1 MKKKLLC
8 LISVIFVA
16 LSLCVFAN
24 CNGCNG
30 CGGKTG
36 ELKSSMGV
44 TVTGGNFGKKA
55 KLITEKVEMTEE
67 TVKSTI
73 DKLPDEYKLLA
84 DEKMTT
90 IDISVKSDGVKVQPD
105 GKVKVSVPAP
115 IEGVEEY
122 MVFHIKSES
131 KVERLDCEFKDG
143 KVIFETDSFS
153 PFVFLDNS
161 DISALVIKNPGP
173 CEGTVFVRYIMGVV
187 ELNYKIYSGE
197 EKKIY
202 SRANETVKLFVE
214 CGYDFVHSGWFA
226 EKDGKI
232 ESTPFST
239 ESMIEGK
246 TVAGEKTIVCK
257 FAADLTDMESIW
269 AFPGTSNMP
278 KGYADGRAATS
289 VYIKPGN
296 QTGIDL
302 SKLIIKGKKEKDFR
316 QVYTLLAPEQF
327 VVTGLDKIDYS
338 KEGAYRVEYKCRV
351 SDEKELT
358 LVITVY
364 VSEKNSDIMVKA
376 GTGGHFYMEDK
387 KEVYT
392 EKQLIFTDKDQ
403 KYSLTAVPDRDFE
416 FSGWYTWYAGGVLG
430 DLISESSTYEIGMS
444 DYDLNI
450 IAMFKIKPE
459 KSNLKTDVYQ
469 LHHWVGESGLPMVVK
484 DGTIY
489 FEAKS
494 VLYYKPGTPKT
505 DFLRL
510 DVRGLRRKD
519 PPSVNEFEYVQLY
532 FGDYSIDYGGL
543 DFNKEGHYQIK
554 YTVHF
559 SRINKAMEDEVYN
572 AFIVYVSERFA
583 HLTVELTGK
592 GSITEKNNEFNEI
605 KTSND
610 PRVLGYFDLGYS
622 KVLQAKPAEGYK
634 FVGWYLVDEEGNLS
648 EEPVSTETEYEF
660 RQNGTDV
667 HIKAVFV
674 EEVGWLTLECEGFE
688 GGFFHYNLSTKEK
701 ADLTGLTV
709 TTNNG
714 NVLDASEYIVDA
726 SKVDYTKTGDHEIV
740 ITYKYDK
747 SVRATLMVS
756 VPQAETYSYLL
767 DRDGTQGVIQKDGAV
782 VVDTPEGHREV
793 VDLGGTLTLT
803 AVPNEGYRFAG
814 WYIVNSFDEE
824 KRFYSSNATETFT
837 ITDNTYI
844 YAQFAEKEKVTLTV
858 IAGEHGNVYDNNA
871 EGYPSHEKQLQFVV
885 TEGSK
890 VQVSANGDA
899 VYIKFVGWYDGE
911 GETAT
916 RISDKDVYEFTVT
929 EDATVYARFDYAFIV
944 SARIESE
951 GAGKFV
957 GEGVTEDGFYVGDL
971 PNNASVTVEV
981 KPNAGYRFI
990 GWFPSSDTAGYNADE
1005 LLSTDLKY
1013 TFNVS
1018 EATGNVHLTAMFR
1031 GTVTGIK
1038 LDDLND
1044 FGFDTDENG
1053 NPKEEYVFNLN
1064 SEHWVDF
1071 EHVPVLGKVGDKY
1084 ERLCRGV
1091 EYSVESTIGVSEN
1104 NMLDTSRA
1112 GTYTVTYTYLANPAL
1127 KVVIK
1132 IRIVEQ
1138 VNFLAQ
1144 CREYHWGYITENGKK
1159 VDFGNGRPLEKG
1171 TQITLTAVANE
1182 GYNFL
1187 GWYSY
1192 NEQQAE
1198 TRISGDATYTFTVN
1212 GDMVVF
1218 AKFAEKEMYRF
1229 IANPTEAGYITEN
1242 GKKVDLANGRR
1253 VEKGT
1258 QITLTAVANEGYNFL
1273 GWYSYNEQQAET
1285 RISEEATYTFTVDGD
1300 MDVFAKFAEKE
1311 MYNFFAYPSEVGYFT
1326 ENGQPV
1332 EFNESRRVEK
1342 GTQITLTA
1350 NVREQGYRFAGWYYY
1365 NEQQAETWISGDAT
1379 YTFTVNGDMVVFA
1392 KFDEKEMQFFIAYVD
1407 SYIGGRITENGK
1419 EVEFGNGRPV
1429 EPGTQI
1435 TLTAVADEGYTF
1447 VGWYR
1452 SVGDQTE
1459 ECISPDP
1466 TYTFTVNGTMYVYAK
1481 FDKTPGN

>member
-1 MKKKLLC
+1 MLVVL
-8 LISVIFVA
+8 VA
-16 LSLCVFAN
+16 IGLCVFAI
-24 CNGCNG
+24 CKSCSG
-30 CGGKTG
+30 GGKTK
-36 ELKSSMGV
+36 ELKSSSGV
-44 TVTGGNFGKKA
+44 TLTGGNFGRNA
-55 KLITEKVEMTEE
+55 KLITEKVEMTEGNF
-67 TVKSTI
+67 KSTV
-73 DKLPDEYKLLA
+73 DKLPEEYKLLA
-84 DEKMTT
+84 DEKMAT
-90 IDISVKSDGVKVQPD
+90 IDISVESDGVKVQPD
-105 GKVKVSVPAP
+105 GKVRVSVPAP
-115 IEGVEEY
+115 IDGVEEY
-122 MVFHIKSES
+122 MVFHIKSER

-161 DISALVIKNPGP
+161 GSLELVIKNPGP
-173 CEGTVFVRYIMGVV
+173 CEGTVIVSA
-187 ELNYKIYSGE
+187 ELYFYSSDYMLIDEIYSGE
-197 EKKIY
+197 EKTIHF
-202 SRANETVKLFVE
+202 RANKKLNLSVE
-214 CGYDFVHSGWFA
+214 CGYDFVLGGWFM

-239 ESMIEGK
+239 ESRFDYE
-246 TVAGEKTIVCK
+246 TVAGKTTIVCK

-302 SKLIIKGKKEKDFR
+302 SKLIIKGKKTDFR
-316 QVYTLLAPEQF
+316 QMYTLLAPEQF
-327 VVTGLDKIDYS
+327 VVSGLDEIDYS
-338 KEGAYRVEYKCRV
+338 KEGEYRVEYKVRV

-416 FSGWYTWYAGGVLG
+416 FDGWYRWYAGGILG

-469 LHHWVGESGLPMVVK
+469 LRHWVGESGLPRVYRKGEMPV
-484 DGTIY
+484 
-489 FEAKS
+489 EAQS
-494 VLYYKPGTPKT
+494 VLYYKPGAPET
-505 DFLRL
+505 DFLKL

-519 PPSVNEFEYVQLY
+519 PPSVNEFEYVKLF

-543 DFNKEGHYQIK
+543 DFNKEGSYQIK

-583 HLTVELTGK
+583 HLTVELGGK

-605 KTSND
+605 KTSNVPHVLD
-610 PRVLGYFDLGYS
+610 YFALGYT
-622 KVLQAKPAEGYK
+622 KVLQAKPAEGYQ
-634 FVGWYLVDEEGNLS
+634 FAGWYLVDEEGNLS
-648 EEPVSTETEYEF
+648 EEPVSKEAEYEF
-660 RQNGTDV
+660 RQNGADV
-667 HIKAVFV
+667 HIKALFV
-674 EEVGWLTLECEGFE
+674 EKVETIDVTCEGFE
-688 GGFFHYNLSTKEK
+688 YGFFHYDLSTKK
-701 ADLTGLTV
+701 QADLTGLTV

-726 SKVDYTKTGDHEIV
+726 SKVDYTKTGDHEII
-740 ITYKYDK
+740 ITYKHDK
-747 SVRATLMVS
+747 SVRATLLVN
-756 VPQAETYSYLL
+756 VPKAETYSYLL
-767 DRDGTQGVIQKDGAV
+767 DRDDAHGVIQKDGAV
-782 VVDTPEGHREV
+782 VVNTPDGYREE

-803 AVPNEGYRFAG
+803 AVPNEGYKFAG
-814 WYIVNSFDEE
+814 WYIVNSYNEE

-844 YAQFAEKEKVTLTV
+844 FAQFAEKERVTFTV
-858 IAGEHGNVYDNNA
+858 IAGEHGNIYNNNI
-871 EGYPSHEKQLQFVV
+871 EGYSPAEKQLQFVV
-885 TEGSK
+885 TKDSK
-890 VQVSANGDA
+890 VKVSASGET
-899 VYIKFVGWYDGE
+899 VYFKFLGWYDGE
-911 GETAT
+911 GETAA

-929 EDATVYARFDYAFIV
+929 EDATVYARFDYSFSV

-951 GAGKFV
+951 GAGEFT
-957 GEGVTEDGFYVGDL
+957 GAGISDEGYLYIDDL
-971 PNNASVTVEV
+971 SNNASVTVEV

-990 GWFPSSDTAGYNADE
+990 GWFPSSDSEGYNADS

-1013 TFNVS
+1013 TFTVS
-1018 EATGNVHLTAMFR
+1018 EETGNVHLTALFR
-1031 GTVTGIK
+1031 GTVTEIK
-1038 LDDLND
+1038 LHDLND
-1044 FGFDTDENG
+1044 CGFETDENG
-1053 NPKEEYVFNLN
+1053 NPKEEYVINLN
-1064 SEHWVDF
+1064 SERWVDF
-1071 EHVPVLGKVGDKY
+1071 EHVNVLGKVGDKY
-1084 ERLCRGV
+1084 ERLCRGL
-1091 EYSVESTIGVSEN
+1091 EYRVESTIGISEN

-1112 GTYTVTYTYLANPAL
+1112 GTYTVTYTYLADPAL
-1127 KVVIK
+1127 KVVIT

-1144 CREYHWGYITENGKK
+1144 CREYHWGYITENGQE
-1159 VDFGNGRPLEKG
+1159 VDFGNGRPVETG

-1187 GWYSY
+1187 GWYYY

-1198 TRISGDATYTFTVN
+1198 TLISEEATYTFTVN
-1212 GDMVVF
+1212 GDTYVY
-1218 AKFAEKEMYRF
+1218 AKFAEKEMYHF
-1229 IANPTEAGYITEN
+1229 IAYPTEAGYITEN
-1242 GKKVDLANGRR
+1242 GQEVDFGNG
-1253 VEKGT
+1253 
-1258 QITLTAVANEGYNFL
+1258 
-1273 GWYSYNEQQAET
+1273 
-1285 RISEEATYTFTVDGD
+1285 
-1300 MDVFAKFAEKE
+1300 
-1311 MYNFFAYPSEVGYFT
+1311 
-1326 ENGQPV
+1326 
-1332 EFNESRRVEK
+1332 RRVEK

-1365 NEQQAETWISGDAT
+1365 NEQQAETLISEEAT
-1379 YTFTVNGDMVVFA
+1379 YTFTVDGDIVVFA
-1392 KFDEKEMQFFIAYVD
+1392 KFAEKEMQFFIAYVN
-1407 SYIGGRITENGK
+1407 SHIGGRITENGK

-1429 EPGTQI
+1429 ETGTQI

-1447 VGWYR
+1447 VGWYK

-1459 ECISPDP
+1459 ECISTDS
-1466 TYTFTVNGTMYVYAK
+1466 TYTFTVNDTMYVYAK
-1481 FDKTPGN
+1481 FVETPGN

>member
-1 MKKKLLC
+1 MKKKTLC
-8 LISVIFVA
+8 IILVVLVA
-16 LSLCVFAN
+16 IGLCVFAI
-24 CNGCNG
+24 CKSCSG
-30 CGGKTG
+30 GGKTN
-36 ELKSSMGV
+36 ELKSDTGV
-44 TVTGGNFGKKA
+44 TLTGGNFGRNA
-55 KLITEKVEMTEE
+55 KLIAEKVEMTEE
-67 TVKSTI
+67 NFKSTV
-73 DKLPDEYKLLA
+73 DKLPEEFKLLA

-90 IDISVKSDGVKVQPD
+90 IDISVESDGVKVQPD

-161 DISALVIKNPGP
+161 DSSVLVIKNPGP

-316 QVYTLLAPEQF
+316 HVYTLLAPEQF
-327 VVTGLDKIDYS
+327 VVSGLDGIDYS
-338 KEGAYRVEYKCRV
+338 KEGEYRVEYKVRV

-364 VSEKNSDIMVKA
+364 VSEKNSDIMVRA
-376 GTGGHFYMEDK
+376 GVGGHFYMEEKYDT
-387 KEVYT
+387 YI

-403 KYSLTAVPDRDFE
+403 KYSITAEPARDFE
-416 FSGWYTWYAGGVLG
+416 FDGWYRWYAGGILG
-430 DLISESSTYEIGMS
+430 DRLSENATYEIGMS
-444 DYDLNI
+444 DYDLSI

-469 LHHWVGESGLPMVVK
+469 LHHWVGQSGLPRAGK
-484 DGTIY
+484 TGSAY

-494 VLYYKPGTPKT
+494 VLYYKPGTPET

-519 PPSVNEFEYVQLY
+519 PPSVNEFEYVQLS

-634 FVGWYLVDEEGNLS
+634 FAGWYLVDEEGNLS

-660 RQNGTDV
+660 RQNGKDV

-674 EEVGWLTLECEGFE
+674 EEVGSIDVTCDGFE
-688 GGFFHYNLSTKEK
+688 YGFFHYSLSTKEK

-747 SVRATLMVS
+747 SVRATLMVN

-767 DRDGTQGVIQKDGAV
+767 DRDETQGVIQKDGVV

-951 GAGKFV
+951 GAGEFV

-1018 EATGNVHLTAMFR
+1018 EKTGNVHLTALFR

-1038 LDDLND
+1038 LHDLDDC
-1044 FGFDTDENG
+1044 GFETDENG

-1064 SEHWVDF
+1064 SKRRVNF
-1071 EHVPVLGKVGDKY
+1071 EYVNVLGKVGDKY

-1091 EYSVESTIGVSEN
+1091 EYRMESTIGVSEN

-1159 VDFGNGRPLEKG
+1159 VDFGNGRPVEKG

-1198 TRISGDATYTFTVN
+1198 TRISGDATYTFTVS

-1300 MDVFAKFAEKE
+1300 M
-1311 MYNFFAYPSEVGYFT
+1311 
-1326 ENGQPV
+1326 
-1332 EFNESRRVEK
+1332 
-1342 GTQITLTA
+1342 
-1350 NVREQGYRFAGWYYY
+1350 
-1365 NEQQAETWISGDAT
+1365 
-1379 YTFTVNGDMVVFA
+1379 VVFA

-1407 SYIGGRITENGK
+1407 SHIGGRITENGK

-1429 EPGTQI
+1429 ETGTQI

-1459 ECISPDP
+1459 ECISTDP
-1466 TYTFTVNGTMYVYAK
+1466 TYTFTVNETMYVYAK